1 MRVLSPRIEPPDTV
15 EDGSTAST
23 ATRWPCPIRYRPSAS
38 MKVDLPTPG
47 TPLMPSRKDFPV
59 WGSRPVSSSSASRRW
74 SVRVDSSSVI
84 ALAMARRCTGA
95 VPCSKPWRSCSGVT
109 YVFPEPF
116 ALSLACPVPVEGS
129 KGRGASTSSAR
140 TVSKSSAHG
149 LLDLLQHVLGAGR
162 DRGAGA
168 VDALDACFVEHLVVL
183 AWDDATDKHDDVVGA
198 LLFQLGN
205 DGRHQGLV
213 AGSQRGHAHSVHVVF
228 NRLAGAL
235 FGGLEERA
243 HVHVKAQVGVG
254 GGHHLGATVV
264 TVLAELGDHHARA
277 TTMLVGEFGDFLLEL
292 GPAFGRVVS
301 GSVHTGQL
309 LRVGAVAPVNLFQRV
324 GHFAH
329 GGAQSAPRA
338 P

>member
-15 EDGSTAST
+15 DEGSTAST

-59 WGSRPVSSSSASRRW
+59 WVSRPVSSSSASRRW

-140 TVSKSSAHG
+140 TVSKSSGHS
-149 LLDLLQHVLGAGR
+149 LLDLLQHILGAGR

-168 VDALDACFVEHLVVL
+168 VDALHARFVQHLVVL
-183 AWDDATDKHDDVVGA
+183 ARDHAAHEDDDVIGA
-198 LLFQLGN
+198 LLFQLGD

-213 AGSQRGHAHSVHVVF
+213 AGSQRGHAHGVHVVV
-228 NRLAGAL
+228 NRLTGAF
-235 FGGLEERA
+235 FGGLEEWA

-254 GGHHLGATVV
+254 RGHHFGAAVV
-264 TVLAELGDHHARA
+264 AVLAELGDHHPGA
-277 TTMLVGEFGDFLLEL
+277 TAVLVGEFGNFFLQL

-301 GSVHTGQL
+301 GSVHTGHL
-309 LRVGAVAPVNLFQRV
+309 LRVGAGAPVNRV
-324 GHFAH
+324 RG
-329 GGAQSAPRA
+329 
-338 P
+338 

>member
-74 SVRVDSSSVI
+74 SARMDSSSVI

-168 VDALDACFVEHLVVL
+168 VDTLDARLVEHVVVL
-183 AWDDATDKHDDVVGA
+183 ARNHAAHEHDDVVGA
-198 LLFQLGN
+198 LLLELGD

-213 AGSQRGHAHSVHVVF
+213 TGSERGHTHGMHVVLDG
-228 NRLAGAL
+228 LAGAL
-235 FGGLEERA
+235 FRGLEQRA
-243 HVHVKAQVGVG
+243 HVHVKTQVGVG
-254 GGHHLGATVV
+254 GGHHLGT
-264 TVLAELGDHHARA
+264 
-277 TTMLVGEFGDFLLEL
+277 
-292 GPAFGRVVS
+292 
-301 GSVHTGQL
+301 
-309 LRVGAVAPVNLFQRV
+309 
-324 GHFAH
+324 
-329 GGAQSAPRA
+329 
-338 P
+338 